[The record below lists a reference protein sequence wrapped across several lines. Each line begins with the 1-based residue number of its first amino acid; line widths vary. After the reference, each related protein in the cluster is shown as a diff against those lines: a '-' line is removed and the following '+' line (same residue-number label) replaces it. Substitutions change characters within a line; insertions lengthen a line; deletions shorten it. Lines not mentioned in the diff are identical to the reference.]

1 MTRKK
6 RKQQTFYNVLYFD
19 SLWQQIRTIKFNAI
33 SELDA
38 ANQFKKYTNDTEK
51 LISVTKASTPI
62 LFENYE

>member
-1 MTRKK
+1 MTRKM
-6 RKQQTFYNVLYFD
+6 RKQQTFYNVTYYD
-19 SLWQQIRTIKFNAI
+19 SLWQQNRTIKFNAI

-51 LISVTKASTPI
+51 LISVTKASSPT